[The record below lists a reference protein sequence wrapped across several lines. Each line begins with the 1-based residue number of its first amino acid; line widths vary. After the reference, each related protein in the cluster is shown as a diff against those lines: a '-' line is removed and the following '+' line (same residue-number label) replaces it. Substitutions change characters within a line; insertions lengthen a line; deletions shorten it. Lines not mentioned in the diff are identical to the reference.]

1 MNASQSFIVTILLS
15 LPVIGLVAISRS
27 LLCAY
32 RCRKAR
38 KTSFFVF
45 SCLYIVIMISV
56 LAFDVVVLFAYGVAH
71 TGKSASTDL
80 IVLAITITPTYLVAG
95 SIWFLSRFMEKRLSN
110 NGA

>member
-1 MNASQSFIVTILLS
+1 MNVSQSFIVAILLS
-15 LPVIGLVAISRS
+15 LPVIGLVAILRS

-32 RCRKAR
+32 QCRKAR
-38 KTSFFVF
+38 KTSFLIL

-80 IVLAITITPTYLVAG
+80 MVLAITIIPTYLVAG

>member
-1 MNASQSFIVTILLS
+1 MNTSQYFIVAILLS
-15 LPVIGLVAISRS
+15 LPVIGLVAILRS

-38 KTSFFVF
+38 KTFFLVL
-45 SCLYIVIMISV
+45 SCLYTVIMIGV

-71 TGKSASTDL
+71 TGKSAANDL
-80 IVLAITITPTYLVAG
+80 IVLAITIFPTYLVAG
-95 SIWFLSRFMEKRLSN
+95 GTWFLSRFMEKRLSD

>member
-45 SCLYIVIMISV
+45 SCLCIVIMISV
-56 LAFDVVVLFAYGVAH
+56 LAFDLVVLFAYGVAH

-80 IVLAITITPTYLVAG
+80 MVLAITITPTYLVAG